1 MTISVLNGGGIVR
14 KGGALFRVLIVLA
27 IVVQGGLVAHHA
39 SEQARQVHVVQ
50 HQTALG

>member
-27 IVVQGGLVAHHA
+27 IVVQGGLVAHHGRDA
-39 SEQARQVHVVQ
+39 ARPVQVVQ
-50 HQTALG
+50 QQ

>member
-27 IVVQGGLVAHHA
+27 IVAQGGLIAHHA
-39 SEQARQVHVVQ
+39 HDIARPAPTLVQ
-50 HQTALG
+50 QQ

>member
-39 SEQARQVHVVQ
+39 HDPAPQPQVAQ
-50 HQTALG
+50 HQ